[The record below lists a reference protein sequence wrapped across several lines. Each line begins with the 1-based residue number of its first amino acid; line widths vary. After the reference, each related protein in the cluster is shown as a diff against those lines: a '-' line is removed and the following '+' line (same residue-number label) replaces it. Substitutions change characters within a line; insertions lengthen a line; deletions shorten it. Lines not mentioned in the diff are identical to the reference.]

1 MNLKN
6 IALNTIIHCLNFLII
21 TFWHIMSS
29 LSLVLNFKFLGKS
42 SSVGL
47 SGRIPGHRH
56 RFPGE
61 PIFYLYLFLSHSLTY
76 THSSLFSLS
85 LSCWDTL
92 GKYLATAIAFQ
103 VNIFFL
109 FIFFSLTHSPTHT
122 VSLFFFIS
130 GLWNFCFRFLRFIT
144 LWSFSCL
151 LSLSPFLY
159 LVWYICIYCMSRK

>member
-76 THSSLFSLS
+76 THSFSLFLYLWLGGTEKIWPLPSFLKFFFHALIFLS
-85 LSCWDTL
+85 LT
-92 GKYLATAIAFQ
+92 
-103 VNIFFL
+103 FF
-109 FIFFSLTHSPTHT
+109 
-122 VSLFFFIS
+122 
-130 GLWNFCFRFLRFIT
+130 
-144 LWSFSCL
+144 
-151 LSLSPFLY
+151 SPFLY
-159 LVWYICIYCMSRK
+159 LLLLKHFISKNK